1 MKTETKAANKAKR
14 AVVGYIRVSTARQAD
29 EGVSLDAQRRKLE
42 ALAVCKDLE
51 LVGIEVDAG
60 VSAKTL
66 NRPALQAALA
76 RLTAGEAEGLI
87 VVKLD
92 RLTRSVKD
100 LGELVE
106 TYFADRYS
114 LLSVQDSID
123 TTTAGGRL
131 VLNVLASV
139 SQWEREAIGERTA
152 EALRY
157 IRDNEG
163 ATLGAPA
170 LGECRTDE
178 RDDHGR
184 RVVKSIPS
192 EVATVR
198 RVFELRSQ
206 GLTQKAIAEQLN
218 AEKRPTKRGGQWHQ
232 STVAAILRRPAPPA
246 APALR
251 VAA

>member
-1 MKTETKAANKAKR
+1 MKTETKTANKAKR

-29 EGVSLDAQRRKLE
+29 EGVSLDAQRRKLDLYAE
-42 ALAVCKDLE
+42 LHGLDLVAV
-51 LVGIEVDAG
+51 EVDAG

-76 RLTAGEAEGLI
+76 RLSAGEAEGLI
-87 VVKLD
+87 VAKLD

-114 LLSVQDSID
+114 LLSVADSID

-152 EALRY
+152 EALRH
-157 IRDNEG
+157 IRDHEG
-163 ATLGAPA
+163 AKLGAPA

-192 EVATVR
+192 EVAAVR
-198 RVFELRSQ
+198 RVHELRSE
-206 GLTQKAIAEQLN
+206 GLTHRQIAEQMN
-218 AEKRPTKRGGQWHQ
+218 AEGHPTKRGGQWHR
-232 STVAAILRRPAPPA
+232 STIAKVLSRPAPL